1 MCAHMASFL
10 TMALL
15 PHNGQEWNLIQSG
28 KTTQKKK
35 NGSLLCKADA
45 INFVLNPWFLS
56 LHYINIL
63 ARKFLVEGA
72 AFKLQDGLQL
82 RASLP
87 LVITTKFFESL
98 VMKKK
103 CRMM

>member
-1 MCAHMASFL
+1 MELDS
-10 TMALL
+10 
-15 PHNGQEWNLIQSG
+15 EWENNSE
-28 KTTQKKK
+28 KK

-45 INFVLNPWFLS
+45 INFVLNPWILS

-87 LVITTKFFESL
+87 LIITAKFLESL
-98 VMKKK
+98 VIKKK